1 MGDSSI
7 ILDEDIVLSTWR
19 HVAVG
24 KVVTSRKRS
33 REHTTLLESLT
44 TSSCNFLYSEDAIK
58 ECKDFFNSTRC
69 YVGTDGK
76 FINSLEIDTIKYVLQ
91 NLTGDPQ

>member
-1 MGDSSI
+1 M
-7 ILDEDIVLSTWR
+7 
-19 HVAVG
+19 
-24 KVVTSRKRS
+24 
-33 REHTTLLESLT
+33 
-44 TSSCNFLYSEDAIK
+44 NFLYSEDAIK

-76 FINSLEIDTIKYVLQ
+76 FINSLEIDTVKYVLQ